1 MPSTHDYISDPR
13 NDNVFIYIN
22 GDFFYRSEAKVS
34 VLDSGFLLGDGVW
47 EGIRLHNGCLIH
59 VDRHLDRLYD
69 GAKKLRMKIGVEKFE
84 LRAII
89 LKTIKKNI
97 IFSDVHIRL
106 IVTRGLKKTPYQ
118 SPKINIGK
126 STIVIIPE
134 YKKPNKEVIKK
145 GISIATVKTIRDHVV
160 QDPKINS
167 LSKFNCIAACIEAEE
182 LGVDEGLMLDPNGY
196 VATCNSTNFFIIRS
210 GKIWTSTG
218 EYCLNGVTRHAVI
231 ELCKNY
237 NIPVFK
243 KNFTV
248 KDVLSCDE
256 AFVTGT
262 FAGIIPVININKN
275 KIGNGTPGFITKNLQ
290 DYYFL
295 SIEKISSKYNEI

>member
-89 LKTIKKNI
+89 LKTIKKNRM
-97 IFSDVHIRL
+97 FSDVHIRL

>member
-22 GDFFYRSEAKVS
+22 GEFFHRSEAKVS

-47 EGIRLHNGCLIH
+47 EGIRLHNGGLVHI
-59 VDRHLDRLYD
+59 DMHLDRLYD
-69 GAKKLRMKIGVEKFE
+69 GAKKLSMRIGIKREE
-84 LRAII
+84 LRTII
-89 LKTIKKNI
+89 LKTVKKNKM
-97 IFSDVHIRL
+97 FSDVHIRL
-106 IVTRGLKKTPYQ
+106 IVSRGLKKTPYQ

-134 YKKPNKEVIKK
+134 FKKPNKEVTKK
-145 GISIATVKTIRDHVV
+145 GISIATVKTIRDHTV

-167 LSKFNCIAACIEAEE
+167 LSKINCIAACIEAED

-196 VATCNSTNFFIIRS
+196 VATCNSTNFFIVR
-210 GKIWTSTG
+210 GGEIWTSTG

-231 ELCKNY
+231 EICKNY
-237 NIPVFK
+237 NIPIYK

-256 AFVTGT
+256 AFATGT
-262 FAGIIPVININKN
+262 FAGIIPVININK
-275 KIGNGTPGFITKNLQ
+275 KRIGNGTPGSITKNLQ

-295 SIEKISSKYNEI
+295 SIEKLSSR